1 MNKGIKRLGII
12 ASVLWVLAGGI
23 WNLES
28 VDKARRDRV
37 SDTYI
42 SCTHTADA
50 LHQSEE
56 PCENAMK
63 AGYAALYSSG
73 SRNDQ
78 FTEVLIGTLVPLF
91 LAWVLAYVLTWLGKW
106 VFTGFRENRPG

>member
-1 MNKGIKRLGII
+1 MNKGVFRLGII
-12 ASVLWVLAGGI
+12 ASVIWIVAGGV

-37 SDTYI
+37 SYSYI
-42 SCTHTADA
+42 SCTQTADA

-56 PCENAMK
+56 PCEKAMK
-63 AGYAALYSSG
+63 AGYEALYSSG

-78 FTEVLIGTLVPLF
+78 FTEVLIGTLVPLV
-91 LAWVLAYVLTWLGKW
+91 LAWLLAYAVTWLGRW
-106 VFTGFRENRPG
+106 VFAGFRSAA

>member
-12 ASVLWVLAGGI
+12 ASVLWVVAGGI

-28 VDKARRDRV
+28 VGGARRDRV
-37 SDTYI
+37 YKTYF
-42 SCTHTADA
+42 SCAQTADA

-56 PCENAMK
+56 PCEKAMNA
-63 AGYAALYSSG
+63 GFDALYGSG

-78 FTEVLIGTLVPLF
+78 FTEVLIGTLVPLV
-91 LAWVLAYVLTWLGKW
+91 LAWLLAYVLTWLGKW
-106 VFTGFRENRPG
+106 VFAGFTSAK